1 MTKKIKILVVDD
13 EPKIRM
19 FIRANLEARGYE
31 LYLAQDGVEAVETA
45 GRVLPDVIVLDVNMP
60 RMDGIEACRRIREW
74 ADMPIIILSVRGDE
88 KDKVRALDEG
98 ADDYV
103 TKPFGIEE
111 LLARIRV
118 ALRHSA
124 GVTTTAPVF
133 TAGDLEVDLS
143 KHAVKRSG
151 RIVKLTRTE
160 YELLAYL
167 VSNCGK
173 VLTHRELLHNV
184 WGSEYGEESEAI
196 FAGAG
201 VKNATPENIDLLIA
215 AREKVTGE
223 RAEYFPPIGS
233 EDYLFG
239 MLGLPYSEPSTPK
252 LYAGLLPYTP
262 KLEPEPMPGD
272 ILADVPEYLRRKIW
286 EQQ

>member
-1 MTKKIKILVVDD
+1 MAEKTKILVVDD

-19 FIRANLEARGYE
+19 FIRANLEARDYE
-31 LYLAQDGVEAVETA
+31 VYLAQDGVEAVEMA

-60 RMDGIEACRRIREW
+60 RMDGIEACRQIREW

-118 ALRHSA
+118 ALRRSTGA
-124 GVTTTAPVF
+124 ATDVPTF
-133 TAGDLEVDLS
+133 TAGELEVDLS
-143 KHAVKRSG
+143 KRIVKRKG
-151 RIVKLTRTE
+151 QIVKLTRTE

-173 VLTHRELLHNV
+173 IMTHRELLHNV
-184 WGSEYGEESEAI
+184 WGPEYGEE
-196 FAGAG
+196 
-201 VKNATPENIDLLIA
+201 T
-215 AREKVTGE
+215 
-223 RAEYFPPIGS
+223 EYVRTFI
-233 EDYLFG
+233 
-239 MLGLPYSEPSTPK
+239 TQ
-252 LYAGLLPYTP
+252 
-262 KLEPEPMPGD
+262 
-272 ILADVPEYLRRKIW
+272 LRRKI
-286 EQQ
+286 EDDSSNPRFIVTEPRIGYRFVKPE

>member
-1 MTKKIKILVVDD
+1 MIEDQNQMAKKIRILVVDD

-31 LYLAQDGVEAVETA
+31 VHLAQDGIEAIEA
-45 GRVLPDVIVLDVNMP
+45 AERVLPEVIVLDVNMP

-118 ALRHSA
+118 ALRRSA
-124 GVTTTAPVF
+124 GTTVAALLF

-143 KHAVKRSG
+143 KRVVKRRG
-151 RIVKLTRTE
+151 QILKLTGTE

-167 VSNCGK
+167 VSNSGK

-184 WGSEYGEESEAI
+184 WGPEYGDE
-196 FAGAG
+196 
-201 VKNATPENIDLLIA
+201 
-215 AREKVTGE
+215 REYV
-223 RAEYFPPIGS
+223 RVFIGQ
-233 EDYLFG
+233 
-239 MLGLPYSEPSTPK
+239 
-252 LYAGLLPYTP
+252 
-262 KLEPEPMPGD
+262 
-272 ILADVPEYLRRKIW
+272 LRRKI
-286 EQQ
+286 EDDPSNPRFVVTEPRIGYRFVKPE

>member
-19 FIRANLEARGYE
+19 FIRANLEARGYDVH
-31 LYLAQDGVEAVETA
+31 LAQDGVEAVEKAALIT
-45 GRVLPDVIVLDVNMP
+45 PDVIVLDVNMP

-74 ADMPIIILSVRGDE
+74 ANIPIIILSVREDE
-88 KDKVRALDEG
+88 RDKVRALNEG

-124 GVTTTAPVF
+124 GSTIATPIF
-133 TAGDLEVDLS
+133 TAGDIEVDLS
-143 KHAVKRSG
+143 NRVVKRRG
-151 RIVKLTRTE
+151 QTIKLTRTE

-173 VLTHRELLHNV
+173 VVTHKELLNNV
-184 WGSEYGEESEAI
+184 WGPEYGQESEYVRVFVNQLRHKIEDDPSAPQFILTEPRIGYR
-196 FAGAG
+196 F
-201 VKNATPENIDLLIA
+201 VKPAQNSPGNM
-215 AREKVTGE
+215 
-223 RAEYFPPIGS
+223 P
-233 EDYLFG
+233 LF
-239 MLGLPYSEPSTPK
+239 
-252 LYAGLLPYTP
+252 
-262 KLEPEPMPGD
+262 
-272 ILADVPEYLRRKIW
+272 
-286 EQQ
+286 

>member
-1 MTKKIKILVVDD
+1 MAKKITILVADD

-19 FIRANLEARGYE
+19 FIRANLGARGYE
-31 LYLAQDGVEAVETA
+31 VYLAQDGVETVEMA
-45 GRVLPDVIVLDVNMP
+45 RRVLPDVIVLDVNMP

-88 KDKVRALDEG
+88 KDKVKALDEG

-118 ALRHSA
+118 ALRRSA
-124 GVTTTAPVF
+124 GTTTAAPVF

-143 KHAVKRSG
+143 TRVARRRG
-151 RIVKLTRTE
+151 QIVKLTRTE

-184 WGSEYGEESEAI
+184 WGPEYGEE
-196 FAGAG
+196 
-201 VKNATPENIDLLIA
+201 
-215 AREKVTGE
+215 REYV
-223 RAEYFPPIGS
+223 RVFIGQ
-233 EDYLFG
+233 
-239 MLGLPYSEPSTPK
+239 
-252 LYAGLLPYTP
+252 
-262 KLEPEPMPGD
+262 
-272 ILADVPEYLRRKIW
+272 LRRKI
-286 EQQ
+286 EDDPSNPRFIVTEPGIGYRFVKPE

>member
-1 MTKKIKILVVDD
+1 MTKKVRILVADD

-31 LYLAQDGVEAVETA
+31 VNLAKDGIEAIELA
-45 GRVLPDVIVLDVNMP
+45 ERFLPDVIVLDVNMP

-118 ALRHSA
+118 ALRRSA
-124 GVTTTAPVF
+124 GPTVSAPVF
-133 TAGDLEVDLS
+133 TADDLEVDMS
-143 KHAVKRSG
+143 KRVVKQRG
-151 RIVKLTRTE
+151 QIVKLTQTE
-160 YELLAYL
+160 YELLVYL

-173 VLTHRELLHNV
+173 VLTHREILNNV
-184 WGSEYGEESEAI
+184 WGQEYGDE
-196 FAGAG
+196 
-201 VKNATPENIDLLIA
+201 
-215 AREKVTGE
+215 REYV
-223 RAEYFPPIGS
+223 RVFIGQ
-233 EDYLFG
+233 
-239 MLGLPYSEPSTPK
+239 
-252 LYAGLLPYTP
+252 
-262 KLEPEPMPGD
+262 
-272 ILADVPEYLRRKIW
+272 LRRKI
-286 EQQ
+286 EDDPSNPRFIVTESRVGYRFIEPE

>member
-1 MTKKIKILVVDD
+1 MVKKITILVADD

-19 FIRANLEARGYE
+19 FIRANLEARGYAV
-31 LYLAQDGVEAVETA
+31 YLAQDGIETIEMA
-45 GRVLPDVIVLDVNMP
+45 RRVFPDVIVLDVNMP
-60 RMDGIEACRRIREW
+60 RMDGIEACRRIRKW

-118 ALRHSA
+118 ALRRSA
-124 GVTTTAPVF
+124 GTTIAAPIF

-143 KHAVKRSG
+143 AWVVKRRG
-151 RIVKLTRTE
+151 QIVKLTRTE

-184 WGSEYGEESEAI
+184 WGPDYGEE
-196 FAGAG
+196 
-201 VKNATPENIDLLIA
+201 
-215 AREKVTGE
+215 REYV
-223 RAEYFPPIGS
+223 RVFIGQ
-233 EDYLFG
+233 
-239 MLGLPYSEPSTPK
+239 
-252 LYAGLLPYTP
+252 
-262 KLEPEPMPGD
+262 
-272 ILADVPEYLRRKIW
+272 LRRKI
-286 EQQ
+286 EDDPSNPHFIMTEPRIGYRFVKPK